1 MSFDTPTPSPVV
13 RDRLSHSEAV
23 ARARSLA
30 PHLRAAASE
39 AESQRRIPE
48 PLVRA
53 FIEAGLVR
61 LLTPRRFGGHELGLD
76 AFIDVVLELAK
87 ADGSMGWC
95 FSFFNI
101 HSWLLALLPEAAQQ
115 EVWSADPDARIAN
128 VNVPAG
134 QAVPT
139 EGGYRLTGTWPWA
152 TGILHCG
159 WALLAGIVPPRDGEE
174 AGPPDV
180 RLFLVPKADFQVKET
195 WFVAG
200 QRGTGSNHVA
210 VQDAFVPEHRN
221 VPLVDV
227 REGQAPGSKLHPAP
241 LYQLP
246 FLPPMASSLVAP
258 ILGASLGA
266 YEAWREV
273 TRSRSTTYSREQVA
287 SLSHQQI
294 RMAEVAAELDAAW
307 LLLRRALDIMRP
319 GGPLT
324 LQQRVTVRRDYA
336 YAATLCVRAVERLYT
351 ASGASANYETNP
363 LQRYWRDVHA
373 MAVHAGI
380 NFDAAGENFGR
391 LELGLPLNPKDP
403 LF

>member
-1 MSFDTPTPSPVV
+1 MSSPSATPPPVV
-13 RDRLSHSEAV
+13 HERLGHTEAV
-23 ARARSLA
+23 ARARRLA
-30 PHLRAAASE
+30 PHLRALASE
-39 AESQRRIPE
+39 TESQRRIPE
-48 PLVRA
+48 PLVRE
-53 FIEAGLVR
+53 FTEAGLVR
-61 LLTPRRFGGHELGLD
+61 LLTPKRFGGHELGLD
-76 AFIDVVLELAK
+76 TFIDVILELAR
-87 ADGSMGWC
+87 ADGSAGWC

-101 HSWLLALLPEAAQQ
+101 HSWLLAMLPEAAQQ

-134 QAVPT
+134 MATPT
-139 EGGYRLTGTWPWA
+139 GGGYRLTGTWPWA
-152 TGILHCG
+152 SGILHCG
-159 WALLAGIVPPRDGEE
+159 WALLAGIVPPRGGEE

-180 RLFLVPKADFQVKET
+180 RLFLVPKADFRVKET
-195 WFVAG
+195 WFVTG

-210 VQDAFVPEHRN
+210 VEDMFVPEHRN
-221 VPLVDV
+221 VALGDV
-227 REGQAPGSKLHPAP
+227 REGRAPGSKLHPAP

-246 FLPPMASSLVAP
+246 FLPAMASSVVAP

-273 TRSRSTTYSREQVA
+273 TRSRCTTFSREQVA
-287 SLSHQQI
+287 TLSHQQI
-294 RMAEVAAELDAAW
+294 RMAEVAAELDAAQ
-307 LLLRRALDIMRP
+307 LLLRRALDTMRP

-324 LQQRVTVRRDYA
+324 LQQRVTMRRDYA

-351 ASGASANYETNP
+351 ASGASANFESNP

-380 NFDAAGENFGR
+380 NFDAACENFGR